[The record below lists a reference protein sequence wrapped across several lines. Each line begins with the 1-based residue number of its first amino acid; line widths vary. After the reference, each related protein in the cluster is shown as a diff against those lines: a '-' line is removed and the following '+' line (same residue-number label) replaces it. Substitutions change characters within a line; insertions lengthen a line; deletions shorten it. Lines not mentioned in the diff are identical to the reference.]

1 MLNSNTVSDI
11 LMAKVSETT
20 GQLAEPIK
28 RYYFTAT
35 FSGIFIFFILRNR
48 VAERSSA
55 ISRVAKPTIGSPVI
69 FSSSGS
75 PLKEFLDSPLT
86 RQVAKHTR
94 QIEEKNNEL
103 RELKVELDRERMEKQ
118 FLAEENSQVKTER
131 RRMETDITDLKTR
144 LRDLTE
150 GTR

>member
-1 MLNSNTVSDI
+1 
-11 LMAKVSETT
+11 MAKVSETT
-20 GQLAEPIK
+20 GQLVEPIK
-28 RYYFTAT
+28 RYYSTA

-118 FLAEENSQVKTER
+118 FFAEENSQVKMEK

-144 LRDLTE
+144 LRDLTD
-150 GTR
+150 GTRSGSIFC